1 MRTCA
6 GVALMSVGP
15 YALAALLAG
24 AACTSALAQDD
35 GFGNGVP
42 LSAAAKGI
50 VPKGYT
56 VDLGKGVDGS
66 VDVSWH
72 GGDWHRKLDE
82 AVSGAG
88 YAARVDGQVVHI
100 TRKGANLAEV
110 SQKAPEAADPL
121 DATRAAMPRHAAHAP
136 AGEPAARR
144 RAEPLARHE
153 RAEPRRAE
161 PVRHALARRAEP
173 REPEADVG
181 PAYGPT
187 VSASGFVLMPKREP
201 PRVAVAE
208 AGGDDGWK
216 PVSRRRAPAPAP
228 RVDAPE
234 PARAAVP
241 AAGFVAEKDQNLAS
255 VLQEW
260 AAREGWHV
268 EWKSEYQYR
277 LRASA
282 RYPGGFV
289 EASSELVRSMADA
302 RPQPT
307 AEFFKGNKTLVI
319 DNTGRSETAAA
330 TE

>member
-15 YALAALLAG
+15 YALVALLAG
-24 AACTSALAQDD
+24 AACTPVAAQDD

-42 LSAAAKGI
+42 LSAAAKGL

-56 VDLGKGVDGS
+56 VDMGKGVDAS
-66 VDVSWH
+66 AEVSWR
-72 GGDWHRKLDE
+72 GGDWHKKLDD

-88 YAARVDGQVVHI
+88 YVAKVDGQVVHI
-100 TRKGANLAEV
+100 SRKGAALADM
-110 SQKAPEAADPL
+110 SQKAPDADDATPVPHAA
-121 DATRAAMPRHAAHAP
+121 ATRAAVRRPEPAHAA
-136 AGEPAARR
+136 ARAVPV
-144 RAEPLARHE
+144 RASMRHM
-153 RAEPRRAE
+153 ARAE
-161 PVRHALARRAEP
+161 PVRAEPHARRAEP
-173 REPEADVG
+173 REPDEAAEG

-187 VSASGFVLMPKREP
+187 VSASGFVLMPKRAP
-201 PRVAVAE
+201 KPVLVADS
-208 AGGDDGWK
+208 GDDGWK
-216 PVSRRRAPAPAP
+216 PVQHRREPAPDTA
-228 RVDAPE
+228 RDE
-234 PARAAVP
+234 PAKAVVP
-241 AAGFVAEKDQNLAS
+241 AGFVAEADQSLAT

-277 LRASA
+277 LRTSA

-289 EASSELVRSMADA
+289 EASSELLRSMADA

-307 AEFFKGNKTLVI
+307 AEFFKGNKILVI

-330 TE
+330 SD